1 MTWLSGTMW
10 TKKQIGTTK
19 AEWSVTSE
27 WSPDGCYFMTAT
39 TAPRLQVDNGIKIF
53 HHNGSL
59 YFKKMFD
66 KLYEVEWK
74 PESPDRFG
82 EIAELIKSVD
92 SLKVTET
99 KSQGQGAASK
109 KTAPAQKPA
118 AYRPPQ
124 AKAAAAVQAELFG
137 GSSTE
142 QMSKNAL
149 KNKKKREKQREKK
162 AAEAGTTAEGSW

>member
-118 AYRPPQ
+118 AYRPPH

-162 AAEAGTTAEGSW
+162 AAEAGTTAEG